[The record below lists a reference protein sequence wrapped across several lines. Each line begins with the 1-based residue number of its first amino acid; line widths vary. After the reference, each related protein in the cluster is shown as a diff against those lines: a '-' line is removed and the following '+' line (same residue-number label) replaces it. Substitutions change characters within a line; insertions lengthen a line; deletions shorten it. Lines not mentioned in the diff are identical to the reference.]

1 MMSAHCVFELR
12 FCIWFL
18 VLPRDEEAWFLDSIH
33 LHELLTGLG
42 HRLISL
48 FLSLQIQVEILKL
61 IVFLEDVLN
70 IGDLHRS
77 RLSDFFLLFI
87 VEHFFG
93 IVFFVVIHGR
103 AYFVLSLEHLDFSIF
118 TPDHQFEGRL
128 LLQTVQHTFLKIVH
142 SESVL
147 RQKVFDIVLE
157 SFFVWF
163 FLAFLH
169 RLHEGACLHLSQE
182 IAGLHRESTQNVECC
197 LRLKK
202 HHHFY

>member
-1 MMSAHCVFELR
+1 MSTHRVFELR

-18 VLPRDEEAWFLDSIH
+18 VLLRDQETRFLNTVH
-33 LHELLTGLG
+33 LHKLFSRLW

-48 FLSLQIQVEILKL
+48 FLSLQVQVEILKL

-70 IGDLHRS
+70 IRDLHWGGF
-77 RLSDFFLLFI
+77 SDLFLLFI
-87 VEHFFG
+87 VEQFFG
-93 IVFFVVIHGR
+93 IVFLVVIHGR
-103 AYFVLSLEHLDFSIF
+103 AYFVLTLEHLDLSVLA
-118 TPDHQFEGRL
+118 PYHQLECGL
-128 LLQTVQHTFLKIVH
+128 LLQTVQHTLLEIVNG
-142 SESVL
+142 ECVL
-147 RQKVFDIVLE
+147 WQEVFDIVLE

-182 IAGLHRESTQNVECC
+182 VGRLQRESSQNVECR